1 MAICKFYKNIVSEDR
16 DLISFMLTEISSVK
30 VNFKRDIDRRK
41 ERFEFELLIDLY
53 PSENSLVDIVSANLD
68 NYKEIRFR
76 TKYADDKDPENEFV
90 ITSKDFNVKHYFD
103 YASQVN
109 RYFGMLIN
117 ADELKVFNKGEDII
131 CFTIVFNSKLRN

>member
-90 ITSKDFNVKHYFD
+90 ITAKDFNVKYYFD
-103 YASQVN
+103 HVAQVT

-117 ADELKVFNKGEDII
+117 ADQLKVFNKGENTL
-131 CFTIVFNSKLRN
+131 CFTIVLNSKLRN

>member
-1 MAICKFYKNIVSEDR
+1 MALFKFYKNIVSEDM
-16 DLISFMLTEISSVK
+16 DQTSFMLTEIEQVIVK
-30 VNFKRDIDRRK
+30 FNRDTERRK
-41 ERFEFELLIDLY
+41 SNFEFELLSDLY
-53 PSENSLVDIVSANLD
+53 QHASHLMSIIQVNLARWD
-68 NYKEIRFR
+68 EIRFR

-103 YASQVN
+103 YASQVT

-117 ADELKVFNKGEDII
+117 ADQLKVFNKGENTL